1 MSGYQQQE
9 DAILAQ
15 MARAQGNTFQS
26 LGALIGGGHVSQL
39 GGAIGM
45 PCSAVTGP
53 FGPHQAIY
61 QEETRRALQNHKPT
75 PRKEK
80 SVFNVIATDVKSFV
94 VEHRS
99 ILYFVVIALIV
110 DHLLFRGVF
119 KARLQAMLES
129 MISKVEEKVAGVGAK
144 P

>member
-1 MSGYQQQE
+1 MYNGLLNQQSMSGYQQQE

-15 MARAQGNTFQS
+15 IARAQGNSFQP
-26 LGALIGGGHVSQL
+26 LGALIGGGHVSK
-39 GGAIGM
+39 M
-45 PCSAVTGP
+45 MNSCVTGP
-53 FGPHQAIY
+53 FSPAQAIY
-61 QEETRRALQNHKPT
+61 PT

-80 SVFNVIATDVKSFV
+80 SVFNVIATDVKRFV

-99 ILYFVVIALIV
+99 ILYFVVIAIIV

>member
-1 MSGYQQQE
+1 MIGMAQQAGYGSAQE

-26 LGALIGGGHVSQL
+26 LGALIGGGN
-39 GGAIGM
+39 
-45 PCSAVTGP
+45 VTDLMYGQSLHRP
-53 FGPHQAIY
+53 NSSCLTFTKPGV
-61 QEETRRALQNHKPT
+61 PT

-129 MISKVEEKVAGVGAK
+129 MISKVEEKVAGAGAK